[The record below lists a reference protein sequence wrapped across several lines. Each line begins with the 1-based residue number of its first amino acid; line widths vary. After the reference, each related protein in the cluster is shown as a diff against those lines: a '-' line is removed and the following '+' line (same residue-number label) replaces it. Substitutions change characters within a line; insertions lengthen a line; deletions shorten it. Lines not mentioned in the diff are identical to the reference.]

1 MNAVVLIQTYNQRP
15 LHDVSYNAYRWR
27 PQANANVTMF
37 AVAGSRGA
45 VLNVMILMYLIGA
58 QSTQLLHATVRIT
71 IAVVLM

>member
-1 MNAVVLIQTYNQRP
+1 MSAVVLIQTYNQRP

-45 VLNVMILMYLIGA
+45 VLNVMILMYLISA
-58 QSTQLLHATVRIT
+58 HRTLLSHANVRLTIT
-71 IAVVLM
+71 VVLK